1 MHYGRYGAKNITSVM
16 HYGRYG
22 AINITSVMHY
32 GRYGA
37 INITSVMHD
46 GRYGRD
52 GSTGGVVWGVI
63 IPEAYPGGY
72 TYPQEALKMLENCL
86 KIGYFQKK
94 SPAAAF

>member
-1 MHYGRYGAKNITSVM
+1 MHYGRYGAK
-16 HYGRYG
+16 
-22 AINITSVMHY
+22 NITSVMHY

-63 IPEAYPGGY
+63 IPKPYPRGYSYPG
-72 TYPQEALKMLENCL
+72 PQEAPKMIENCL
-86 KIGYFQKK
+86 KIGYFPKK